1 MRPITATDLMN
12 SDVLTVRD
20 DLPVSELADFLIDN
34 DITGAPVVDRQGSL
48 VGVVSLV
55 DIVALDVDDD
65 EDLSVADI
73 MSPEVVS
80 VEEDATVSEIAL
92 KMLRDHLHRVLVMRD
107 GEILGIIS
115 TSDLLGLLVDVE

>member
-34 DITGAPVVDRQGSL
+34 DITGAPVVDRDGGL

-55 DIVALDVDDD
+55 DIVALEED
-65 EDLSVADI
+65 EDDLLVSDI
-73 MSPEVVS
+73 MSPDVVS

-92 KMLRDHLHRVLVMRD
+92 RMLRDHLHRVLVVRD
-107 GEILGIIS
+107 DEILGIIS